1 MDQSFD
7 PTIPG
12 FLEGDVGPAVI
23 TAPATFPAP
32 ALRRLVI
39 DPTKPFDV
47 TVEWEIYGALVPLW
61 LAALDANWE
70 VAVFAES
77 IGPGDEKQLGTATVP
92 KTTTVPCTVNEA
104 QQNCTKYQATVNVLA
119 GTLTE
124 DVGGASGTYKIVAT
138 VFLNS
143 SLGQPGFDLTGFREG
158 PIIRVEN
165 PV

>member
-12 FLEGDVGPAVI
+12 FLEGEVSTAVI
-23 TAPATFPAP
+23 SAPATFPAP

-39 DPTKPFDV
+39 DPTKPFDI
-47 TVEWEIYGALVPLW
+47 TVDWEIFGALVPLW
-61 LAALDANWE
+61 LAALDDNWN
-70 VAVFAES
+70 VSVFAES
-77 IGPGDEKQLGTATVP
+77 IGPGPEIPLGTALVP
-92 KTTTVPCTVNEA
+92 KTAVLPCIVNGAQPNCTRYSATVTVPPT
-104 QQNCTKYQATVNVLA
+104 
-119 GTLTE
+119 TLTE
-124 DVGGASGTYKIVAT
+124 DVGNDSGTYKLVVT